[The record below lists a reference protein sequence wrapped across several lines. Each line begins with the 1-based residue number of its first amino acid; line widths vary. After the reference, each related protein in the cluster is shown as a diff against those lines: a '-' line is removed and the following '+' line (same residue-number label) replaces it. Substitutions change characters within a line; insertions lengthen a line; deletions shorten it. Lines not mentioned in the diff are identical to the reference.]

1 MWIFAGGGSV
11 GGLLKQTQLHADAQ
25 NLKMGVICNDQIF
38 VIPQAYFSVINEHKK
53 PLNLESSSMAQLV
66 DPWSTINQ
74 SSVTKLNPRD
84 SKVTLA
90 DGKELSYKALVL
102 APGLDSKVENV
113 EGLKEMDE
121 GPESN
126 NTFVHNLDSKDR
138 VVRNFYNGFDAKG
151 KDLICYS
158 PAYPYKGEGTDFY
171 ALYYESYLRQDK
183 MLGLAPEGSRV
194 QYITPNKTIV
204 PFPYAN
210 EVILDECHKRGL
222 EVHLGWEML
231 SVQADDHGNK
241 TMTLRNV
248 DTGEVVEKDY
258 TGATINPTSKP
269 HQWLVEAGVTDS
281 TGMVDVNKYTLQHT
295 RFENIFAF
303 GDCIA
308 GDLTRTMSAVISQC
322 PVVKNN
328 VLRFIHDKEPNGV
341 WDGFSQQ
348 ILHLGTRQCTTF
360 SHLHDFEPTTG
371 NHWAPHH
378 GYMSSLY
385 QRIANRQQLVD
396 GKYYLDYKKNHG
408 AGNPLGWW
416 PISYDELEHNEILQ
430 AKQVHPDEVRFQGG
444 KVATQ

>member
-231 SVQADDHGNK
+231 SVQADEHGNK

-269 HQWLVEAGVTDS
+269 H
-281 TGMVDVNKYTLQHT
+281 
-295 RFENIFAF
+295 
-303 GDCIA
+303 
-308 GDLTRTMSAVISQC
+308 
-322 PVVKNN
+322 
-328 VLRFIHDKEPNGV
+328 
-341 WDGFSQQ
+341 
-348 ILHLGTRQCTTF
+348 
-360 SHLHDFEPTTG
+360 
-371 NHWAPHH
+371 
-378 GYMSSLY
+378 
-385 QRIANRQQLVD
+385 
-396 GKYYLDYKKNHG
+396 
-408 AGNPLGWW
+408 
-416 PISYDELEHNEILQ
+416 
-430 AKQVHPDEVRFQGG
+430 
-444 KVATQ
+444 